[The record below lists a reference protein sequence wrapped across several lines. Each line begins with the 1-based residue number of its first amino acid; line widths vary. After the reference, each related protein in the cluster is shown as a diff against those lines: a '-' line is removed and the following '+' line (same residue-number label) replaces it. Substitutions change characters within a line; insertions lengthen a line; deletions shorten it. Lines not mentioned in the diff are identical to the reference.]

1 MISALSLAKESGM
14 SRTFEIQKILA
25 TASRSEPI
33 FEPII
38 YSEDSGYD
46 DFYPDIA
53 DEKIEYEENL
63 NNIYCGNK
71 VCWIGDEGKMMKVN
85 VNYIYSI
92 QGNQF
97 YQDKLSHLTDRILSN
112 GRTYLYA
119 PYGIMSIVDI
129 DSIKESLEYED
140 EGYEHKPLTTGDSY
154 LDHYILNKDDF
165 DEEES
170 KEMEEALEDALASN
184 SGDLG
189 KQLVQI
195 RDGNHRAFAA
205 KAAGEDYIW
214 IKMYENQFNDVQSG
228 RPWAD
233 KYRQY
238 LK

>member
-1 MISALSLAKESGM
+1 MKSLITDREM
-14 SRTFEIQKILA
+14 RIRELLV
-25 TASRSEPI
+25 TASRGEPI
-33 FEPII
+33 FEPVI

-46 DFYPDIA
+46 DFYPDIDA
-53 DEKIEYEENL
+53 EKIEYEENL
-63 NNIYCGNK
+63 NNIYCGKK
-71 VCWIGDEGKMMKVN
+71 VCWIGDEGKMMKVS

-97 YQDKLSHLTDRILSN
+97 YQDKLSHLTNRILASD
-112 GRTYLYA
+112 RTYLYA
-119 PYGIMSIVDI
+119 PYGIMSIIDI
-129 DSIKESLEYED
+129 DDIKESLEYAD
-140 EGYEHKPLTTGDSY
+140 HGYEHRPLTTGDDY
-154 LDHYILNKDDF
+154 LDHYILNKSDF

-170 KEMEEALEDALASN
+170 EEMDKALEDALAAN

-189 KQLVQI
+189 KQLVQV